1 MLDAVIQ
8 AALIGGKVISGYRSQ
23 ADSMNFDRKSASDF
37 VSAADRDSQQ
47 AILEFI
53 QKEFPGHAVLAEEE
67 GGGIEGSEYRWII
80 DPLDGTTNF
89 LHKFPVFAV
98 SVAVEVY
105 NPLSTGFGPIKYA
118 AVFNPVSND
127 LFTAE
132 RGQGAYL
139 NDNKIRVSNPSDF
152 SDALLATGF
161 PFRDR
166 EYLEE
171 FLRIFRNMFNGC
183 SGIRRA
189 GSAAQDLCWTASGVL
204 DGFWEKGLSPWDIA
218 AGSLI
223 IEEAGGLV
231 TDFEGGSKYL
241 EIGSVVAGS
250 ENIVKQMLTLL

>member
-8 AALIGGKVISGYRSQ
+8 AALIGGNVIAGYRSQ
-23 ADSMNFDRKSASDF
+23 ADTIDFDRKSASDF
-37 VSAADRDSQQ
+37 VSAADRDSQH

-67 GGGIEGSEYRWII
+67 GGGIEGSEFRWII

-98 SVAVEVY
+98 SIAVEIY
-105 NPLSTGFGPIKYA
+105 DPSSGSFGPIKYA
-118 AVFNPVSND
+118 AVFNPASND
-127 LFTAE
+127 LFTAGRE
-132 RGQGAYL
+132 QGAYL
-139 NDNKIRVSNPSDF
+139 NSDRIRVSSRSDF

-161 PFRDR
+161 PFRDKD
-166 EYLEE
+166 YLEE
-171 FLRIFRNMFNGC
+171 FLRIFRNMFSRC

-189 GSAAQDLCWTASGVL
+189 GSAAQDLCWVASGSL
-204 DGFWEKGLSPWDIA
+204 DGFWEKGLSPWDLA

-231 TDFEGGSKYL
+231 TDFHGGSKYL
-241 EIGSVVAGS
+241 ENGCVVAGS
-250 ENIVKQMLTLL
+250 ETIVKQMIALL